1 MLKTLGVDHRLLDRI
16 RDLHGSLGIDVACIT
31 RMVDEDTPRADVL
44 RDLGERL
51 TELGAALIR
60 RSDDVDADV
69 LAKLPDDGWL
79 PEAGVHHQALIVAHN
94 VGARPLRCGRIYLG
108 LCGAAC
114 FPFYGRD
121 LTGRTARHDRCR
133 ACQDRL
139 FR

>member
-1 MLKTLGVDHRLLDRI
+1 MDHRLLDRL
-16 RDLHGSLGIDVACIT
+16 RDLHGSLSTDIGVVT
-31 RMVDEDTPRADVL
+31 RMVEDDVPRADVL

-51 TELGAALIR
+51 TDLGTALLA

-79 PEAGVHHQALIVAHN
+79 PEAGERHRALLVAHH
-94 VGARPLRCGRIYLG
+94 VGERPLRCGRIYLAV
-108 LCGAAC
+108 CGAPC

-121 LTGRTARHDRCR
+121 RSGRTARHERCPTCR
-133 ACQDRL
+133 DRL